1 MFPTCGVGVDLA
13 GKYSLSRPPGTFAW
27 FRVTSHML
35 ISIFDRLKRL
45 SFKQVAEWA
54 GMSQRTLRKYTK
66 RFLKSELD
74 WNIFQDQNKIRLGM
88 DEHSISGRQKMAL
101 LVVELVSSTSVAI
114 LESHRKEE
122 LVSSLETITL
132 PE

>member
-1 MFPTCGVGVDLA
+1 
-13 GKYSLSRPPGTFAW
+13 
-27 FRVTSHML
+27 ML